1 MISPTSTRDQIVA
14 LAQKLIQTQ
23 GSNGFSYR
31 DLAAKIGIK
40 TSSIH
45 YHFPQKEDLLLAAV
59 EDYHQR
65 WHVAIRAIDPQLPA
79 DEQLRQYIAMQ
90 HSACRDSGSVCLAGA
105 LAADVGSLPPAVR
118 EALQGFYRSNEDWL
132 EGLLRQGQDDH
143 ALRCPKDAKAGGR
156 ALFAAIQGSLLAARL
171 FHNEARTQDVVAG
184 MVNDLVKQ
192 LPGVH
197 PARQPGLQPEPT
209 P

>member
-14 LAQKLIQTQ
+14 LAQTLIQTQ

-65 WHVAIRAIDPQLPA
+65 WHVAIRAIDRQLPA
-79 DEQLRQYIAMQ
+79 DEQLR
-90 HSACRDSGSVCLAGA
+90 RDAG
-105 LAADVGSLPPAVR
+105 
-118 EALQGFYRSNEDWL
+118 EALGRRSRDAPRRLIIAFEQGIPD
-132 EGLLRQGQDDH
+132 
-143 ALRCPKDAKAGGR
+143 
-156 ALFAAIQGSLLAARL
+156 ALFA
-171 FHNEARTQDVVAG
+171 
-184 MVNDLVKQ
+184 
-192 LPGVH
+192 
-197 PARQPGLQPEPT
+197 
-209 P
+209 